1 MSGGKRDRNRSNRN
15 RVDQVPLALFGQ
27 QQSAPDNKSKG
38 TPKRTPEERKPSQS
52 SFKISDWQRIALGRF
67 SS

>member
-27 QQSAPDNKSKG
+27 QQSAPSQK
-38 TPKRTPEERKPSQS
+38 ERQKERLKKESLHKVPSRLA
-52 SFKISDWQRIALGRF
+52 IGRG
-67 SS
+67 